1 MQNLCVRRLRQ
12 CVAVVRTVVSQQ
24 KGFFVSNLSGD
35 CLSDVDEQFKVQRIM
50 HYIKHYMHVYLMLLV
65 AVFRGASMTT
75 EVLYILFH
83 IN

>member
-1 MQNLCVRRLRQ
+1 
-12 CVAVVRTVVSQQ
+12 
-24 KGFFVSNLSGD
+24 
-35 CLSDVDEQFKVQRIM
+35 M

-65 AVFRGASMTT
+65 AVFRVASMTT

>member
-1 MQNLCVRRLRQ
+1 MQNLCVGRLRQ

-24 KGFFVSNLSGD
+24 KGSLFQTYLETV
-35 CLSDVDEQFKVQRIM
+35 CDVDEQFKVQRIM

-65 AVFRGASMTT
+65 AVFRVASMTT